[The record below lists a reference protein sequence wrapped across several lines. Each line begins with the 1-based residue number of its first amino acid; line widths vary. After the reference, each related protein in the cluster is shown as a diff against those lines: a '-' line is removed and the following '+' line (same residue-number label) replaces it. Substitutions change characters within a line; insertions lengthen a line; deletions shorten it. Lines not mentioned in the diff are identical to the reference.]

1 MFKPLSYLKFYI
13 TASNAHGIH
22 SPFIYDFVTKG
33 LYSNSSY
40 SHGKS
45 MDILLRYISYF
56 TPQTIELN
64 GANETLKKVLL
75 EEFPFLEF
83 STSSETIYFDLS
95 SESLQHMFHLEDID
109 LNNKILFFDR
119 IRQNKKTKKIWKS
132 ILETKDHFISVDL
145 YYCGI
150 LFFKPTQAKQH
161 FRIRI

>member
-1 MFKPLSYLKFYI
+1 
-13 TASNAHGIH
+13 
-22 SPFIYDFVTKG
+22 
-33 LYSNSSY
+33 
-40 SHGKS
+40 

-64 GANETLKKVLL
+64 GANDTLKKVLL

-83 STSSETIYFDLS
+83 SSSSETIYFDLS
-95 SESLQHMFHLEDID
+95 SESLQPMFHLEDID